1 MLRTE
6 TLRKNYEFGRVYQ
19 RGQHVA
25 GRTLVIHYF
34 PRKNKRLRLGVTASR
49 QVKGSVARNRIKRLL
64 REAYRLN
71 EDKIRLGFDLILV
84 GRAVEGKTGLRDVE
98 IDFLKLCRRAGLLR
112 QDQPNR
118 QDPQK
123 QPEKAIRQEQPLQQD
138 LTT

>member
-25 GRTLVIHYF
+25 GRTLVIHYY
-34 PRKNKRLRLGVTASR
+34 PRKQKRLRLGVTASR

-71 EDKIRLGFDLILV
+71 EDKLRPGFDLILV
-84 GRAVEGKTGLRDVE
+84 GRAVEGPLGLRAVE
-98 IDFLKLCRRAGLLR
+98 ADFLKLCRRAGL
-112 QDQPNR
+112 
-118 QDPQK
+118 
-123 QPEKAIRQEQPLQQD
+123 IRQEQS
-138 LTT
+138 T